1 MKKLLVVGMV
11 GAMVLGMQNMV
22 FAGVEN
28 TQKEIEVVHTIGAE
42 LVYANTV
49 SSVTAEV
56 RELSEEEI
64 AVQKARVKEI
74 CEAVNMTYD
83 EDTTLDDVFM
93 KLTEEQINDLIEQ
106 GIIEGIMAV
115 EVTDAVPAMMSVDT
129 AEGIS
134 ATLMN
139 VEAVGKE

>member
-93 KLTEEQINDLIEQ
+93 KLTEEQINDDFGDI
-106 GIIEGIMAV
+106 
-115 EVTDAVPAMMSVDT
+115 
-129 AEGIS
+129 
-134 ATLMN
+134 
-139 VEAVGKE
+139 

>member
-1 MKKLLVVGMV
+1 
-11 GAMVLGMQNMV
+11 MV